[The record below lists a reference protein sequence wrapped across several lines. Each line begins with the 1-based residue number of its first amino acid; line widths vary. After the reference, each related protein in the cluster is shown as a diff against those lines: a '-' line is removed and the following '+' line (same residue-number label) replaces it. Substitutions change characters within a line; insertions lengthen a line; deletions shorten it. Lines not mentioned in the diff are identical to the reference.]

1 MKRQQFSPQ
10 KRQECVEYALAHP
23 ERSAREIAQDL
34 GIGESTLQHWI
45 AKAKQAGTVG
55 ADARQLSPE
64 QKRIQEL
71 EREVAHLREVNEI
84 IKKAHVYF
92 VNHPSR

>member
-23 ERSAREIAQDL
+23 ECSIRDIAKDL

-55 ADARQLSPE
+55 VNARELSAE
-64 QKRIQEL
+64 QKRILEL

-84 IKKAHVYF
+84 IKKAHVYS